1 MENLVRAIE
10 AAGHRAELVRLP
22 TAWERGRLFDAA
34 FAWRLVPIDAD
45 VVIATNFPSYFVRH
59 DRKVVWLFHQ
69 HRAAYDAIGQP
80 WSDFTSEDEALEAQR
95 MLTEWDTRALE
106 EATRLFTTSREV
118 AHRLERYNGLAADT
132 PVPPAAAA
140 RSTPSRAVR

>member
-1 MENLVRAIE
+1 MIRI
-10 AAGHRAELVRLP
+10 P

-80 WSDFTSEDEALEAQR
+80 WSDFTFEDEALEAQR
-95 MLTEWDTRALE
+95 MLTEWDTRALQ

-118 AHRLERYNGLAADT
+118 AHRLERYNGLTAD
-132 PVPPAAAA
+132 PALPPAAAA
-140 RSTPSRAVR
+140 RSTPSGCVR